1 VLLVVTDGIAWEAVR
16 RLQELISKVGS
27 GRDRT
32 PTVRSPATLAA
43 LGLSS
48 PVSGLYPMSP
58 ARLSTSGSIQGW
70 PTEAPRGPEG
80 LRETS
85 REATAV

>member
-1 VLLVVTDGIAWEAVR
+1 MPQDMPLDVPPPRDSRFGSPLVLSRVHWVR
-16 RLQELISKVGS
+16 
-27 GRDRT
+27 
-32 PTVRSPATLAA
+32 PA

-58 ARLSTSGSIQGW
+58 ARLSTSGSTQGW

-80 LRETS
+80 LQETS